1 MAATL
6 LIGLV
11 AVLTLAGAARAEDP
25 GLSATEPA
33 SGPFVK
39 TDQGYMVPYTAK
51 IPGTDVTFEMIPVPA
66 GTVRVG
72 SPDSEA
78 GRGADE
84 GPTFE
89 VQVAPFWIGK
99 HEVTWAEYRTY
110 MRSYDLLKQ
119 AQAAGQR
126 KVDDSNK
133 ADAVTAP
140 TPLYEPSF
148 TFELGDDPRQPAVTM
163 SHFSARQYTKWL
175 SLLTSNVYR
184 LPTEAE
190 WEYACRA
197 GSTTAYPFGDDPAQL
212 GDYAW
217 YQENSEE
224 TYHRVGEKKPNAW
237 GLHDMIGNAAEM
249 TLDQYKPD
257 SYAAHGGK
265 QVTSAAAVVWPTKLY
280 PNAIRGGSWYD
291 DGAKLRSAARGR
303 TQDWREKDPNLPRS
317 PWWFTDEPARGVGM
331 RVIRVLERPSAE
343 ELVQAWEATN
353 SILEQAVADRLAEGR
368 GVLGVVDP
376 KLGSDSK

>member
-1 MAATL
+1 
-6 LIGLV
+6 
-11 AVLTLAGAARAEDP
+11 
-25 GLSATEPA
+25 
-33 SGPFVK
+33 
-39 TDQGYMVPYTAK
+39 
-51 IPGTDVTFEMIPVPA
+51 
-66 GTVRVG
+66 
-72 SPDSEA
+72 
-78 GRGADE
+78 
-84 GPTFE
+84 
-89 VQVAPFWIGK
+89 
-99 HEVTWAEYRTY
+99 
-110 MRSYDLLKQ
+110 
-119 AQAAGQR
+119 
-126 KVDDSNK
+126 
-133 ADAVTAP
+133 
-140 TPLYEPSF
+140 
-148 TFELGDDPRQPAVTM
+148 M